1 MGDPSHTAAPAA
13 FLLGAALKAS
23 YLQVFKANAILAR
36 HPCQTAAA
44 HLPCTRPPDDWGL
57 FRQNPP
63 ALASATDLAG
73 PHAATQGLIYA
84 RLCLMGDPSQRAALP
99 PSDSRTRAFGGLLAT
114 SFGGLPPFPGA
125 HILYG
130 RPSSPA

>member
-1 MGDPSHTAAPAA
+1 MLRLPPFGLEPLSRPAISKFSRPMRFWPVTRARQRLLTCRVRDLLTIGA
-13 FLLGAALKAS
+13 F
-23 YLQVFKANAILAR
+23 
-36 HPCQTAAA
+36 
-44 HLPCTRPPDDWGL
+44 

-84 RLCLMGDPSQRAALP
+84 RLCLMGDPSQHAALP